1 MAGLS
6 TILTKGFKAEAA
18 VPPRRII
25 KHGAADGTVVVG
37 AASTDKIFGISTEI
51 AAAIGEP
58 CDVHL
63 YGVAEVEYG
72 GNVARGD
79 YLTSDGTGRAVTAAP
94 GAGVNA
100 AIIGQALVSGVVG
113 DIGVAVL
120 HPSRIQG

>member
-1 MAGLS
+1 MAGHS

-18 VPPRRII
+18 VPPRRIV
-25 KHGAADGTVVVG
+25 KFGASDGGVVVG
-37 AASTDKIFGISTEI
+37 AASADKVFGVSTDI
-51 AAAIGEP
+51 AAAIGQP

-72 GNVARGD
+72 GNVTRGD

-94 GAGVNA
+94 AAAANA
-100 AIIGQALVSGVVG
+100 SIIGQAMVSGVAG
-113 DIGVAVL
+113 DIGVTTI